1 MMELS
6 ERIVAV
12 ETRLNGQ
19 DSRLDK
25 HEDQLDHLRTNDAR
39 LEAKLDGVCHEV
51 KETKREVAENTELT
65 RTIKDGVRTIKWMF
79 YAAAG
84 ALSLWMTI
92 KQLGWL

>member
-1 MMELS
+1 MELN

-12 ETRLNGQ
+12 ETRLNDQG
-19 DSRLDK
+19 SRLDK
-25 HEDQLDHLRTNDAR
+25 HDDQLDHLRTNDAR

-51 KETKREVAENTELT
+51 KETKREVSENTELT
-65 RTIKDGVRTIKWMF
+65 RTIKDGVKTIKWMF

-84 ALSLWMTI
+84 ALSIWMTI

>member
-1 MMELS
+1 MELN
-6 ERIVAV
+6 ERMAAV
-12 ETRLNGQ
+12 ETRLNDQGF
-19 DSRLDK
+19 RLDK
-25 HEDQLDHLRTNDAR
+25 HDDQLDNLRTNDAR

-65 RTIKDGVRTIKWMF
+65 RTIKDGVKTIKWMF

-84 ALSLWMTI
+84 ALSIWLTI